1 MFIIKFYKILC
12 MSKRRG
18 FFIVFEGPD
27 RSGKT
32 TQINLLFDFLKKK
45 GFDVILTREPGG
57 TDVGEKIREII
68 LDPSNKISPLC
79 ELFLY
84 EASRVQHINQK
95 IKPLL
100 SEGKIILCD
109 RFTLATEAYQG
120 YGRGI
125 DIETVKTLNDIAT
138 DGIKPDLIIGFKIK
152 KEDYIK
158 RKRETADRIEQDD
171 AFGEIVFK
179 AYEKIYLSRN
189 DIFVVDGSLSIDEIH
204 EVIKKEVLKL
214 INVF

>member
-1 MFIIKFYKILC
+1 
-12 MSKRRG
+12 MSKRKG

-32 TQINLLFDFLKKK
+32 TQINLLFDFLKNK

-57 TDVGEKIREII
+57 TDIGEKIREII

-84 EASRVQHINQK
+84 EASRAEHVTQK

-100 SEGKIILCD
+100 DDGKIILCD
-109 RFTLATEAYQG
+109 RFTLATQAYQG

-125 DIETVKTLNDIAT
+125 DLKIVDILNEIAT

-152 KEDYIK
+152 KQDYIDRK
-158 RKRETADRIEQDD
+158 RKVLDRIEKDD
-171 AFGEIVFK
+171 VFGEMVFN
-179 AYEKIYLSRN
+179 AYEKIYDLRK
-189 DIFVVDGSLSIDEIH
+189 DIFIVDASLSIDEIH
-204 EVIKKEVLKL
+204 EIIKKEVLKL
-214 INVF
+214 LNVF